1 MDLKML
7 TNVTQIIYMQSLA
20 DATIVQRWNG
30 AENVFKISEQFIEH
44 REYRG
49 GGQQIQIQFCI
60 KHKAV
65 PALCN
70 KC

>member
-30 AENVFKISEQFIEH
+30 AENVFEISEQFIEH
-44 REYRG
+44 RVLLAG
-49 GGQQIQIQFCI
+49 GLSTESIVEVDWTVDSVLY
-60 KHKAV
+60 KA
-65 PALCN
+65 
-70 KC
+70 